1 MTRQAL
7 PVSRLNFRVLIPLLV
22 SATMAQ
28 VAVQLIRV
36 GTSYRAVE
44 LALPLEQVGAL
55 SSAFALLPVIFAVQI
70 GRYNDRHGE
79 GTSALLGALIVGASV
94 VGLWLAATSFV
105 AMLAYSC
112 LLGIGQVMSLSA
124 QQMMTTRCSEPAQ
137 HDRVLGMFLV
147 STAMGQVLGPLA
159 IAVVTPS
166 GSIYPNGRLYWLAA
180 GAAILLVVCAFL
192 ARLALPP
199 PSGARQQSAVPLGVI
214 FRTPGLPIV
223 LISSSL
229 CLTTNDLMTV
239 FFPVLGAAR
248 GIDASTVGLLLSLR
262 AASSMVSRMVFARLI
277 GAIGK
282 VRTMVASLLVTAIA
296 TGFLVLDLPVWAM
309 ASALVLAGFS
319 MGLAIACSLSLT
331 LTMAPAGGKATAM
344 SLRLTISRFGQFMLP
359 LGAGTA
365 ASLLG
370 PGSIFA
376 LMGCGLLACSG
387 LANASLSKVSGQG

>member
-1 MTRQAL
+1 MMQDAEPT
-7 PVSRLNFRVLIPLLV
+7 SRLNLRVLAPLLV

-44 LALPLEQVGAL
+44 LDLPLAQVGAL
-55 SSAFALLPVIFAVQI
+55 SSAFALLPVLFAVQI

-79 GTSALLGALIVGASV
+79 GNTALLGAFIIGAAV
-94 VGLWLAATSFV
+94 RGLWLGATSFV

-112 LLGIGQVMSLSA
+112 LLGVGQVMSLSA

-159 IAVVTPS
+159 IAVVTPA
-166 GSIYPNGRLYWLAA
+166 GALYPDARLYWLSAA
-180 GAAILLVVCAFL
+180 ACAALLICAFI

-199 PSGARQQSAVPLGVI
+199 PSDARERVSVPLGVI
-214 FRTPGLPIV
+214 LRTPGLPAV
-223 LISSSL
+223 LLASSL

-239 FFPVLGAAR
+239 FFPVLGAVR

-262 AASSMVSRMVFARLI
+262 AVASMVSRLAFARLTM
-277 GAIGK
+277 GLGK
-282 VRTMVASLLVTAIA
+282 VPVMVASLVATAIA
-296 TGFLVLDLPVWAM
+296 TGLLVLDLPVWAM
-309 ASALVLAGFS
+309 APALALAGFS

-331 LTMAPAGGKATAM
+331 LVMAPAGGKATAM

-359 LGAGTA
+359 LGAGA
-365 ASLLG
+365 AATVLG

-376 LMGCGLLACSG
+376 LMGIGLCACGAMLRT
-387 LANASLSKVSGQG
+387 VPRPR